1 MARGAFRSNGGFTAE
16 EVAELK
22 DSFNTYDQDMSGEID
37 GSETIRLF
45 ESEFPSISNDP
56 FRRPQLLQLLRD
68 ADEDGNGSLNFP
80 DFLRI
85 MRQLRDMQDQMRL
98 SKELDAVNSTKFTPP
113 EVQEF
118 RELFVAAGH
127 GLKELDFNMVRELLK
142 GIVPMGAKNIQEL
155 RQKFI
160 KMAAKQCGVVGDVD
174 LLDFPEFL
182 WLMRELIATNFAGM
196 NGKAEQVAA
205 SGGDD

>member
-1 MARGAFRSNGGFTAE
+1 
-16 EVAELK
+16 
-22 DSFNTYDQDMSGEID
+22 
-37 GSETIRLF
+37 
-45 ESEFPSISNDP
+45 
-56 FRRPQLLQLLRD
+56 
-68 ADEDGNGSLNFP
+68 
-80 DFLRI
+80 

-155 RQKFI
+155 RQKFN
-160 KMAAKQCGVVGDVD
+160 KMAAKQCGVVGDAD

-196 NGKAEQVAA
+196 NSKAEQVAA